1 MKKQSVYPMGNRL
14 SIHCKSHL
22 AIQWKKQT
30 GYLWEKKIN
39 FSNGKKVLRDLP
51 LNRNVQQP
59 LPHVACLRPVN
70 QVPPV
75 GSVVFPANVFGVMP

>member
-1 MKKQSVYPMGNRL
+1 MGNRL
-14 SIHCKSHL
+14 SIHL
-22 AIQWKKQT
+22 MKKNLSGHPMERQT
-30 GYLWEKKIN
+30 GCLMEKISRPTGMKPTT
-39 FSNGKKVLRDLP
+39 D
-51 LNRNVQQP
+51 NVQLP